1 MKLLE
6 LKKPA
11 EISMVISAGKRAENG
26 VYLSEIF
33 KEYDILIGPTMPVLP
48 FDISKNVPSGW
59 DHKDLFC
66 WTPFT
71 YPFNLT
77 KNPSSSI
84 NCNFT
89 ESNLPVGMQLVGP
102 LYKDNICFILSLHLE
117 KAFDLVK
124 KWPSNSIN

>member
-1 MKLLE
+1 M
-6 LKKPA
+6 
-11 EISMVISAGKRAENG
+11 
-26 VYLSEIF
+26 
-33 KEYDILIGPTMPVLP
+33 P
-48 FDISKNVPSGW
+48 FDKNKDVPRGW
-59 DHKDLFC
+59 EQKDLFC